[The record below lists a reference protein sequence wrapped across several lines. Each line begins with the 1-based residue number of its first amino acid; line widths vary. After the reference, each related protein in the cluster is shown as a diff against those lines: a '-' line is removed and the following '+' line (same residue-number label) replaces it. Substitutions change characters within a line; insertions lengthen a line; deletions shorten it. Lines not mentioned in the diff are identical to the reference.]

1 MFGISL
7 PELLVI
13 GIVCLVVFGPEK
25 LPELARTLGQ
35 LTSQFRKSSDS
46 IKREFYREVY
56 PPLPDNP
63 LSQARRELET
73 VRDDVK
79 ATFTGAPFL
88 KVPPQER
95 WSNCETEAAAE
106 AAAKIAADSKTGIK
120 AQFDSPKLQGAPELP
135 QIESETT
142 TEAKITPL
150 VCPPG
155 TN

>member
-1 MFGISL
+1 M
-7 PELLVI
+7 I

-35 LTSQFRKSSDS
+35 LTAQFRKSSDS

-63 LSQARRELET
+63 FNEARRELET

-88 KVPPQER
+88 AVPSQER
-95 WSNCETEAAAE
+95 WSNCETEAAAK

-120 AQFDSPKLQGAPELP
+120 AQVEAPKVVGAPQLP

-142 TEAKITPL
+142 TEAKITPQVL
-150 VCPPG
+150 PSG